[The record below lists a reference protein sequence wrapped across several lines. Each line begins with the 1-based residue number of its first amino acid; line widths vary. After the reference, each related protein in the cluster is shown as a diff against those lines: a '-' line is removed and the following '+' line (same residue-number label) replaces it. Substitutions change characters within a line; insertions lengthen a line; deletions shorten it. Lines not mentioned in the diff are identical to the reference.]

1 LDSIGEDMNPKWLE
15 NKLLE
20 MAQDIKDLKEI
31 MKAVTSTPPPT
42 KETQYPIN
50 KGK

>member
-1 LDSIGEDMNPKWLE
+1 MNPKWLE

-20 MAQDIKDLKEI
+20 TAQDIKDLKEI
-31 MKAVTSTPPPT
+31 MKVVSQPPP

-50 KGK
+50 KKTES